1 MTLYPQT
8 ATGAIA
14 LPILADLEMAGR
26 AQHRLRTELGSSWS
40 CRLPRR

>member
-8 ATGAIA
+8 STGAAA

-26 AQHRLRTELGSSWS
+26 AQHRLRTKLDGSWS
-40 CRLPRR
+40 CCLTRR